1 MNNKGYIDVA
11 TMLLILFVSLMLF
24 GVFYARNVSVVADT
38 DNSIKTVDVVN
49 DSKKGLER
57 THALLSKNVSYDGL
71 VKYAD
76 INKEYFISTI
86 SEEFETKNLTSS
98 NSLKFNVTNKTPL
111 KVKITVFP
119 TNESLPHSYGVELVY
134 KGENLLSNAQ
144 DLYYDFE
151 QTISSEKIYNSKT
164 QESNYGDYF
173 LNITNLENATLKI
186 DITYD
191 ILREREILLKGPNI
205 EKEVLISNS
214 NGLSVKFK
222 GGK

>member
-57 THALLSKNVSYDGL
+57 THALLSNNVSYDGL

-76 INKEYFISTI
+76 INKEYSISTI

-98 NSLKFNVTNKTPL
+98 NSLKFNVRNKTPL

-119 TNESLPHSYGVELVY
+119 TNENFTHSYGAELLY
-134 KGENLLSNAQ
+134 KGENLLSNSQ

-151 QTISSEKIYNSKT
+151 QTIPSEKIYNSKT

-173 LNITNLENATLKI
+173 LNITKLENATLKI

-191 ILREREILLKGPNI
+191 ILRKREILLKGPNI

-214 NGLSVKFK
+214 TGLSVKFK

>member
-76 INKEYFISTI
+76 INKEYSISTI
-86 SEEFETKNLTSS
+86 SEEFETKNLISS
-98 NSLKFNVTNKTPL
+98 NSLKFNVSNKTPL

-119 TNESLPHSYGVELVY
+119 TNENLSHSYGAELLY
-134 KGENLLSNAQ
+134 KGENLLSNSQ

-151 QTISSEKIYNSKT
+151 QTIPSEKIYNSKT

-173 LNITNLENATLKI
+173 LNITKLENATLKI

-191 ILREREILLKGPNI
+191 ILRKREILLKGPNI
-205 EKEVLISNS
+205 EKEVLISNTT
-214 NGLSVKFK
+214 GLSVKFK